1 MKQEKQIN
9 GEIKFKITTD
19 NDGIHVKYDS
29 EIDDKDAAVILFMWM
44 CDGLGISEDAMM
56 EAFEIV
62 RKKQEGE

>member
-9 GEIKFKITTD
+9 GEIKFKVTTD
-19 NDGIHVKYDS
+19 NDGIHVGYDS
-29 EIDDKDAAVILFMWM
+29 DMDIKDAAVILFMWM

-62 RKKQEGE
+62 RKKQKGE

>member
-9 GEIKFKITTD
+9 GEITFKVTTD
-19 NDGIHVKYDS
+19 NDGIHVAYDS
-29 EIDDKDAAVILFMWM
+29 KIDDKDAAVILFMWM

-56 EAFEIV
+56 EAFEMV